1 MNHNQL
7 KEKAL
12 SRKDVWEEYES
23 LEPEFTL
30 LREMLLARKETGLT
44 QAEIAERMGTK
55 PSAVTRLESSISEG
69 KHSPSLSTI
78 KKYAKAVGYHL
89 EVHLV
94 PNR

>member
-12 SRKDVWEEYES
+12 SRKDVREEYES

-30 LREMLLARKETGLT
+30 LREMLMARKATGLT

-55 PSAVTRLESSISEG
+55 PPAVTRLESSLSEG